1 MEDSKYQITFLPL
14 FYEDLDKIMDYII
27 HKLNNEIAAKNL
39 LDKIEREIEVRA
51 NSSAQYEKYKS
62 SKNRKMIYYRIYV
75 NNYTIF
81 YTIKDKTMEVRRILY
96 SRRNFKKLI

>member
-1 MEDSKYQITFLPL
+1 MENSKYQITFLPL
-14 FYEDLDKIMDYII
+14 FYEDLDKIMDYIT

-39 LDKIEREIEVRA
+39 LNKIEGEIEVRA

-62 SKNRKMIYYRIYV
+62 AKSRKIIYYRIYV

-96 SRRNFKKLI
+96 SRINFKKLI

>member
-1 MEDSKYQITFLPL
+1 MQ
-14 FYEDLDKIMDYII
+14 
-27 HKLNNEIAAKNL
+27 KLVAAKNL

-81 YTIKDKTMEVRRILY
+81 YTIKDKTKANISGVDFKIYQLACKSLYILMLQ
-96 SRRNFKKLI
+96 RFAF